1 MQNRRGR
8 SQCSQDHPEI
18 LELRRYIIQESGL
31 NVGTVH
37 DSAGFLLDERT
48 NDGKADLFFFF
59 PRIFIS
65 IDVMFDPL
73 SLSLLDT
80 YVFGR
85 RDRKGQRDKESKLL
99 NAS

>member
-18 LELRRYIIQESGL
+18 LELRQESGL

-73 SLSLLDT
+73 SLSLSDT

>member
-18 LELRRYIIQESGL
+18 LELRQESGL

-48 NDGKADLFFFF
+48 NDGKADLFFF
-59 PRIFIS
+59 PSNIY
-65 IDVMFDPL
+65 FDRCHVRSPL
-73 SLSLLDT
+73 SLSRIRMCS
-80 YVFGR
+80 GAAIG
-85 RDRKGQRDKESKLL
+85 KGNGIKNLSYLTRVKSTW
-99 NAS
+99 